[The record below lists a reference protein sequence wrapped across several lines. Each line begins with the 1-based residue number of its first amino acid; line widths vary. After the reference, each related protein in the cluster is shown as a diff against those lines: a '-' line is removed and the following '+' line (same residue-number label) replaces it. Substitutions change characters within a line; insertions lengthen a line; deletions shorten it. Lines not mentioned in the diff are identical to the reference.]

1 MQEKLEE
8 YILNHIDAEP
18 EMMRQLNRDT
28 HVYHLYSRMCSG
40 HLQGRILNAFSNL
53 AHLLVIQHFASLKV
67 CPKMPYFTLLRLT
80 MK

>member
-28 HVYHLYSRMCSG
+28 HIYHLYSRMCSG
-40 HLQGRILNAFSNL
+40 HLQGRMLKMFTSMIRPQRLFGTMFCRRNARRCR
-53 AHLLVIQHFASLKV
+53 ASH
-67 CPKMPYFTLLRLT
+67 RGD
-80 MK
+80 